1 MACTSNPTI
10 IEKQIL
16 ILKKDG
22 QMGGTIYIRFREGGG
37 KETTKNIK
45 TRMKDFK
52 LKETNYLVA

>member
-22 QMGGTIYIRFREGGG
+22 QMGGTIYIRFKEGGG
-37 KETTKNIK
+37 
-45 TRMKDFK
+45 D
-52 LKETNYLVA
+52 Y

>member
-22 QMGGTIYIRFREGGG
+22 QMGGTYTFDSGREGGEG
-37 KETTKNIK
+37 
-45 TRMKDFK
+45 D
-52 LKETNYLVA
+52 Y